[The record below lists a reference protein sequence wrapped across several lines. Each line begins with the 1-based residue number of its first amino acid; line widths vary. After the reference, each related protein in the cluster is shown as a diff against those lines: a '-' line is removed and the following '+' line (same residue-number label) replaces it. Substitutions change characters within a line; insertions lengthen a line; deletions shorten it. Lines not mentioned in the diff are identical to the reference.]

1 MSQALDI
8 FNLTSGAIGVASS
21 IAQARNVDKVLI
33 LDQGSYTPVFE
44 DAYPMKAIV
53 RERARA
59 MEHPIETGSI
69 ITDHRII
76 LPIEIEIP
84 LIVSAEFYQPTYQLI
99 KQIYLSS
106 ALLMIQTRTSVYPN
120 MMIAAMPHEETPEMF
135 SAVTIALTFKEVV
148 FAQPVSNFAPA
159 DPTQRDA
166 AVQGQQQPVDYSPP
180 PSYAPDVQT
189 QVGGQTTTIT
199 GVQTLGGISSG
210 GATGSW

>member
-99 KQIYLSS
+99 KQISFIGVADDPDKDIRLPEHDDRGHAARRNARNVFGGYDRADLQGSCFCAARQQLRAS
-106 ALLMIQTRTSVYPN
+106 RSDSTRCSR
-120 MMIAAMPHEETPEMF
+120 
-135 SAVTIALTFKEVV
+135 SG
-148 FAQPVSNFAPA
+148 PA
-159 DPTQRDA
+159 TA
-166 AVQGQQQPVDYSPP
+166 G
-180 PSYAPDVQT
+180 
-189 QVGGQTTTIT
+189 
-199 GVQTLGGISSG
+199 
-210 GATGSW
+210 